1 VSRGEEILRCHVETE
16 EVSRGA
22 VGAQGAAGVRGK
34 RGDLLTTEEREEIRR
49 LRRDNLVLDALTM
62 ALGLRGPGADVE
74 LVHHGDRGSST

>member
-1 VSRGEEILRCHVETE
+1 MSRPRRYPEELLER
-16 EVSRGA
+16 R
-22 VGAQGAAGVRGK
+22 VRGK